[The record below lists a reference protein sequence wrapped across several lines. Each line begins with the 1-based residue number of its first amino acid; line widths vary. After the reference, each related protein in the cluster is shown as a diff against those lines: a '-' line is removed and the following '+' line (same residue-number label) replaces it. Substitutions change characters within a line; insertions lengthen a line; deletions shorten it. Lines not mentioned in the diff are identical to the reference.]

1 MLSMSSRKRR
11 GMRRSSSRYFSS
23 VRLNWGNLI
32 AFLPGMI
39 VGTLSALALIYRLG
53 PQYELADKNKALLAR
68 SRDEKAGMA

>member
-1 MLSMSSRKRR
+1 
-11 GMRRSSSRYFSS
+11 
-23 VRLNWGNLI
+23 LNWGNLI